1 MHRLSSYLLPRDNR
15 RGRHV
20 RNLRTQFTVRDDD
33 GNYYKHLS
41 DALAS
46 ENVDDVT
53 LLADDTLSADVT
65 LVRDIRFFPNGHT
78 VSGGGSIVVPSG
90 KWLELREKDETE
102 KAGNAGAIRVENGG
116 LLMVGEDFT
125 GTVQTL
131 TVSERADV
139 NLRGGTYGTI
149 TGLRQKAGTLLYYNT
164 ASGEKHLAF
173 QSRTAHLR
181 GTTRGFHLKR
191 R

>member
-1 MHRLSSYLLPRDNR
+1 MCTTC
-15 RGRHV
+15 G
-20 RNLRTQFTVRDDD
+20 TQFTVRDDD

-90 KWLELREKDETE
+90 ERLGLDGT
-102 KAGNAGAIRVENGG
+102 GNAGAIRVKDGG
-116 LLMVGEDFT
+116 TLVVDEGFT

-131 TVSERADV
+131 TVSETADV
-139 NLRGGTYGTI
+139 KLRGGTYGTI
-149 TGLRQKAGTLLYYNT
+149 TGSREKAGTLLYNNDT
-164 ASGEKHLAF
+164 LAF
-173 QSRTAHLR
+173 KKQDGNR
-181 GTTRGFHLKR
+181 
-191 R
+191 